1 MVVVVWSVSCCFLHH
16 QFIEFMIITCFII
29 IIIFLFV
36 FFQNPANYFINT
48 TIEHCFYIKLNHLVM
63 SVVLFFIFSQTHTKK
78 TLIMKI
84 TWILILFRF
93 KTQRNKTFTV
103 IFYIINIQGKNNQEQ
118 LRKKNST
125 ISQH

>member
-84 TWILILFRF
+84 TWILILFF
-93 KTQRNKTFTV
+93 VSKHKETKLLPLFFISLISKGKIT
-103 IFYIINIQGKNNQEQ
+103 KNN
-118 LRKKNST
+118 
-125 ISQH
+125 